1 MASYFYTFCNVQ
13 FKENGATYAYL
24 TGGISLTVGDF
35 VVVPISDRNV
45 EKLARVTDVFVCSTQ
60 DAPYPPEK
68 AKFVLRKSERTAFP
82 ERSKPQYPAPK
93 QAAAPVPTE
102 SKRAVPSVQTAPTES
117 KHTVSPAQPEQPQKP
132 MPPVQPP
139 AAPQPVSESSTEPE
153 KPKRKLA
160 WKWIVTAAAVAAFA
174 IFALP
179 PMIRETQRQMAEI
192 RAEQAA
198 EREAERQRAEAEAQR
213 AEQRRLEE
221 EAAAQRRREEKQARI
236 DALKNANLPYPGMPY
251 DELTSTKLGK
261 ASKVT
266 HEMRSG
272 QVCYTFVWQ
281 VRDGDYLYPVF
292 VVTTENKDVL
302 TAEQRNLEYWSDMT
316 LTGSVYHKPESKPV
330 TPSQGQGSGYGPGS
344 TGLRDIY
351 ESGEDLCEDDPWAYE
366 DEDEAWDEWYED

>member
-24 TGGISLTVGDF
+24 TGGISLTAGDF
-35 VVVPISDRNV
+35 VVVLISDRNV

-82 ERSKPQYPAPK
+82 EHPKPQDSAPK
-93 QAAAPVPTE
+93 QAAAPAPIE
-102 SKRAVPSVQTAPTES
+102 SRRAV
-117 KHTVSPAQPEQPQKP
+117 
-132 MPPVQPP
+132 PPVQPAQLQKP
-139 AAPQPVSESSTEPE
+139 KPSVQPSITPQPVSQTPAEPE
-153 KPKRKLA
+153 KPKRKVA

-192 RAEQAA
+192 QAERAAEQ
-198 EREAERQRAEAEAQR
+198 EAERQRAEAAARQ

-272 QVCYTFVWQ
+272 QVCYMFVWQ
-281 VRDGDYLYPVF
+281 VRVGDYLYPVF

-302 TAEQRNLEYWSDMT
+302 TAEQRNLDYWNDMT

-351 ESGEDLCEDDPWAYE
+351 ESGEDLYEDDPWAYE